1 MSHASM
7 SQRLDASRKEA
18 RELRQKLA
26 DVHTAHN
33 QIPAVFLS
41 YLAALADEA
50 TSPSRVAESLGCSVT
65 GTGDPRTPRA
75 SRPAAAELR
84 RLQAWMTREGTRG
97 LGDASHGEA
106 SDGSVGRLEQIVYG
120 KDKRWKAAASSTNTG
135 ADRIAG

>member
-1 MSHASM
+1 M

-50 TSPSRVAESLGCSVT
+50 TNPSRVSESLGCSVT

-97 LGDASHGEA
+97 LGHADRAETE
-106 SDGSVGRLEQIVYG
+106 DGMVGRLEQIVYG
-120 KDKRWKAAASSTNTG
+120 KDRRWTPSAASTNTG
-135 ADRIAG
+135 ARMAG